1 MDKNKKKNQK
11 NRKKTINP
19 NIKTANFVL
28 GITFIII
35 MILVVRAG
43 VLSLSTEVDGK
54 NLKDFAASRTTEH
67 ETILAKRGTIYDVN
81 GDILAQNVY
90 SYTLIAY
97 LEESRG
103 EGNYVKDKEM
113 TAEKLSTV
121 IDMSK
126 EDILALLNRKTSTGE
141 TPYQTEFG
149 SKGKGLTELVK
160 DKIVALNLDG
170 IDFIETQKRYYP
182 KGDFLSYTLGYA
194 KSDENGKLPGN

>member
-1 MDKNKKKNQK
+1 MDKNNKKKQKNKKKMI
-11 NRKKTINP
+11 TP
-19 NIKTANFVL
+19 NIKIANLVL
-28 GITFIII
+28 GITFIIM
-35 MILVVRAG
+35 MILVIRAG

-97 LEESRG
+97 LAESRG

-126 EDILALLNRKTSTGE
+126 EEILALLNRKT
-141 TPYQTEFG
+141 
-149 SKGKGLTELVK
+149 
-160 DKIVALNLDG
+160 
-170 IDFIETQKRYYP
+170 
-182 KGDFLSYTLGYA
+182 
-194 KSDENGKLPGN
+194 